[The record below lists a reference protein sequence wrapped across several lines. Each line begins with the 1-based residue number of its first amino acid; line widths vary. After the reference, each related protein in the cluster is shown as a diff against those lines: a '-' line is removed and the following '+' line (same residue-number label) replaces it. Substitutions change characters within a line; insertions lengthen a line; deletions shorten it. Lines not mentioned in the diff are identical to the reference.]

1 MTLRISV
8 AALALALAPGLQAF
22 ADQVPQL
29 SVTARSLH
37 ATGAPG
43 GSTASPYPMVAGEGI
58 TSYVFASRDLCG
70 LGAAKESARSLDDLR
85 RQKGHVWKVTRTGV
99 SHTDGKLTF
108 DLEWA
113 RYDGGSASPAAS
125 GSQRL
130 TLNEGAKYPIDMI
143 RPAAAGDCN
152 TAAVVLEVEAGTI
165 ESPAFADAILAY
177 DLWLT
182 HQDESGKKQTRHL
195 LLMGKHGKTA
205 SFDFVPLRFDVP
217 PLAPNQY
224 DFDLVT
230 RVLGTIKGR
239 VREDGRIDIELE
251 TQRIDRLERSD
262 DPKPPQPRA
271 GGRKTLAL
279 RPGETVEIEL
289 PRMSGFHAHA
299 ASADS
304 TGFSG
309 RITGSAAGAQMPA
322 PAPAI
327 AFKDGM
333 IVVNFKE
340 FFAGDRFS
348 VLIRVRTEGQE

>member
-1 MTLRISV
+1 MTLRIFV
-8 AALALALAPGLQAF
+8 AALALALAPGVRAF

-43 GSTASPYPMVAGEGI
+43 SATASPHPMVIAEGI

-70 LGAAKESARSLDDLR
+70 LGAAKEAARSLDDLR

-99 SHTDGKLTF
+99 SHSDGKLTF

-125 GSQRL
+125 GIQRL

-143 RPAAAGDCN
+143 RAATAGDCN
-152 TAAVVLEVEAGTI
+152 TAAVVLEVEASTI
-165 ESPAFADAILAY
+165 ESPAFADQVLAY

-195 LLMGKHGKTA
+195 LLMGKQGKAAT
-205 SFDFVPLRFDVP
+205 FDFVPLRFDVP
-217 PLAPNQY
+217 PVAPNQY

-239 VREDGRIDIELE
+239 VREDGRIDVELE
-251 TQRIDRLERSD
+251 TQRTDRLERAD

-279 RPGETVEIEL
+279 QPGETVEIEL
-289 PRMSGFHAHA
+289 PRMSGFSAHA

-304 TGFSG
+304 PRASG
-309 RITGSAAGAQMPA
+309 GVTGSPAGTQA
-322 PAPAI
+322 PAPAV
-327 AFKDGM
+327 ALKDGM
-333 IVVNFKE
+333 IVVNLKE
-340 FFAGDRFS
+340 FFAADRFS
-348 VLIRVRTEGQE
+348 VLIRVRTEGHE